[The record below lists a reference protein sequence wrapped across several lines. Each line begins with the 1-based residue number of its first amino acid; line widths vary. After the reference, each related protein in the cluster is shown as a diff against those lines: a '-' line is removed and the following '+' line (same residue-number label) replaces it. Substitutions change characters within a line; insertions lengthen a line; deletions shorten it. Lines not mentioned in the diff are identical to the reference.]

1 MKNSSNPIKEIGVLI
16 VGTIVGSALGVLFAP
31 HKGSE
36 TRSKILNKKKNLAD
50 GLRNKMKDESS
61 ALSSKAEELKGRAED
76 KTNDITNSVKQ
87 KVHDMKHQ
95 G

>member
-1 MKNSSNPIKEIGVLI
+1 MKNSSNSIKEIGVLI

-36 TRSKILNKKKNLAD
+36 TRSKILNRGKNLAED
-50 GLRNKMKDESS
+50 LRNKMKDEAS
-61 ALSSKAEELKGRAED
+61 ALRSEAEELEGLAED
-76 KTNDITNSVKQ
+76 KTNDITKSVKQ
-87 KVHDMKHQ
+87 KVHDLKYQ